1 MTSEWLRQFMQERAA
16 VFLLVLAWS
25 VEFLVAWSTGFHLLV
40 AQIGWMRPMHW
51 AAGNGQR
58 QAAEELRDL
67 VWRAVSKR
75 VLGWPPNAAG
85 QSRGGFVYKGSICFL
100 SRHGDLGCIMCI
112 LSISE
117 PDKFSEAPS

>member
-1 MTSEWLRQFMQERAA
+1 MQERAA

-58 QAAEELRDL
+58 QALILKDGY
-67 VWRAVSKR
+67 RAYGAFANCVFGR
-75 VLGWPPNAAG
+75 NG
-85 QSRGGFVYKGSICFL
+85 
-100 SRHGDLGCIMCI
+100 
-112 LSISE
+112 
-117 PDKFSEAPS
+117 